1 MREQAPSQARRF
13 APLSM
18 TCLLGSA
25 LAASLISAPAFAGRY
40 DRDDRDA
47 QYYDDSSYGGDAV
60 ARSEFANVISAR
72 PIYSQV
78 QVNQPRNECQDV
90 PVTYR
95 ERPRYSGDNTAGA
108 VLGAVIGG
116 VVGNQF
122 GGGTGR
128 AVATGLGAVVGAS
141 VGSRAGQ
148 YDGGYDRGGSTHT
161 EYQRQCETVD
171 DYRVENRIDGY
182 DVAYRYHGDVYHTTM
197 PYDPGDRIAVDVSV
211 RPVRY

>member
-13 APLSM
+13 ARFAM
-18 TCLLGSA
+18 ICMLGPA
-25 LAASLISAPAFAGRY
+25 LVSAPAFAGRY
-40 DRDDRDA
+40 DRDDRDGV
-47 QYYDDSSYGGDAV
+47 YFDDSSYGSDV
-60 ARSEFANVISAR
+60 HARTDFAPVLSAK
-72 PIYSQV
+72 PIYTQV
-78 QVNQPRNECQDV
+78 QINQPRQECQDV

-95 ERPRYSGDNTAGA
+95 EAPRYSGNNTAGA

-122 GGGTGR
+122 GGGSGR

-141 VGSRAGQ
+141 VGSHAGE
-148 YDGGYDRGGSTHT
+148 YERGYDRGGYTRT
-161 EYQRQCETVD
+161 EYRRQCATVD

-182 DVAYRYHGDVYHTTM
+182 DVAYRYNGAIYHTTM

>member
-13 APLSM
+13 APVAM
-18 TCLLGSA
+18 TCMLGAA
-25 LAASLISAPAFAGRY
+25 LVASLASAPAFAGRY
-40 DRDDRDA
+40 DRDDRNG
-47 QYYDDSSYGGDAV
+47 QYYDDSSTGGDANP
-60 ARSEFANVISAR
+60 RTDFAQVVSTR

-78 QVNQPRNECQDV
+78 QVNEPRDECRDV

-95 ERPRYSGDNTAGA
+95 ERPSYSGDNTAGA

-122 GGGTGR
+122 GGGSGR

-141 VGSRAGQ
+141 VGSHAGE
-148 YDGGYDRGGSTHT
+148 YNGGYDRGDYARTG
-161 EYQRQCETVD
+161 YQRQCQTVD
-171 DYRVENRIDGY
+171 DYHVENHIDGY
-182 DVAYRYHGDVYHTTM
+182 DVAYRYHGAVYHTTM